1 MLSYD
6 YVLVAA
12 TLWAGYLVYA
22 FCKVRF
28 YHREVVALCNPL
40 NTIPGA
46 WHAKFTTLPATLAS
60 LSRQQVQYYHGLHQR
75 FGPYVRT
82 GPNQVFVADIDAYKA
97 IHRVGGR
104 FFKAEFY
111 HYFGPT
117 EAGKPPYGLFQMTDP
132 VAHAQRRKLLGTG
145 FTATSLRREWEV
157 MVQDKVAAAVEG
169 MRGEAR
175 RDGGEV
181 DVRKWWNLMAS
192 DVVSTIMFGKSFDS
206 LKAGRPGRKQN
217 VVVPT
222 DAVHLSKQKDPWFDE
237 IKIANLAA
245 FGALSFPWLYE
256 VLKRL
261 PVTGRSRYFHAHK
274 SLMGKGMAAVENSR
288 EKTAEGSD
296 TTANVFAKVLREAD
310 RGEGGSLTD
319 ADIAVEAGGFMIA
332 GTDTTS
338 NTLTYLVWAV
348 MNNDDGGLQATLE
361 HELQERI
368 ENDPSGVTDA
378 ALEKLPILNA
388 VIEET
393 LRLYGAA
400 PIPLPRIVPPGG
412 LELGGTTSP
421 RGPRLQRKPTRCT
434 GTRGSSS
441 TLRRIHLTL
450 STTRSRFDHTR
461 WLPGGECATSKAA
474 RSAFGPFGAGSRGCI
489 GKHLAYMELRLG
501 AAAFFREF
509 RGCRLGGSVTVE
521 SMHMD
526 NLVLM
531 EPRGKTLKVVL
542 PEEPL

>member
-1 MLSYD
+1 MLSHD

-22 FCKVRF
+22 FCK
-28 YHREVVALCNPL
+28 ALCNPL

-175 RDGGEV
+175 RHGGEV

-206 LKAGRPGRKQN
+206 LKAGR
-217 VVVPT
+217 
-222 DAVHLSKQKDPWFDE
+222 KDPWFDE
-237 IKIANLAA
+237 IKIATLAA

-274 SLMGKGMAAVENSR
+274 SLMGKGMAAIENSR
-288 EKTAEGSD
+288 EKTAEGSN

-441 TLRRIHLTL
+441 TLR
-450 STTRSRFDHTR
+450 S
-461 WLPGGECATSKAA
+461 GECATSKAA

>member
-1 MLSYD
+1 MLSYN

-12 TLWAGYLVYA
+12 TISAGYLLYA
-22 FCKVRF
+22 FCK
-28 YHREVVALCNPL
+28 ALCNPL
-40 NTIPGA
+40 NAIPGA

-60 LSRQQVQYYHGLHQR
+60 LSRQQVQYYHGLHER
-75 FGPYVRT
+75 FGPFART
-82 GPNQVFVADIDAYKA
+82 GPNQVFAADIDAYKA

-145 FTATSLRREWEV
+145 FTATSLRREWEA
-157 MVQDKVAAAVEG
+157 MVRDKVAAAVEG
-169 MRGEAR
+169 MRGEAK

-217 VVVPT
+217 DAVPT
-222 DAVHLSKQKDPWFDE
+222 NAVCLSKQKDPWFDE
-237 IKIANLAA
+237 IKIATLAA

-261 PVTGRSRYFHAHK
+261 PIIGRSRYFYAHK
-274 SLMGKGMAAVENSR
+274 SLMDKGMAAVENSR
-288 EKTAEGSD
+288 EKTAAGSD

-310 RGEGGSLTD
+310 PVEGGSLTD

-348 MNNDDGGLQATLE
+348 INNGDGGLQAALE
-361 HELQERI
+361 QELQERV
-368 ENDPSGVTDA
+368 EGDDPSGVSDA

-412 LELGGTTSP
+412 VELGGYHLPAGTEVATQAYTMHRDP
-421 RGPRLQRKPTRCT
+421 RFFADPEK
-434 GTRGSSS
+434 
-441 TLRRIHLTL
+441 LTL
-450 STTRSRFDHTR
+450 STHKPRFDHTR
-461 WLPGGECATSKAA
+461 WLPGGECATSETA
-474 RSAFGPFGAGSRGCI
+474 RAAFGPFGAGSRGCI

-501 AAAFFREF
+501 AAAFFRKF
-509 RGCRLGGSVTVE
+509 RGCRLGGSVTTE

-542 PEEPL
+542 PGEAL